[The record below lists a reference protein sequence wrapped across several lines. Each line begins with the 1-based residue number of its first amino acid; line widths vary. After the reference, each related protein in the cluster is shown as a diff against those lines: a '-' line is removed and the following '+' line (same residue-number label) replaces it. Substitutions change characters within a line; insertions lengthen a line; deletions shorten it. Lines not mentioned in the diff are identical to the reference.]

1 MPTSDTK
8 LIFSLDAAAEISH
21 IIAET
26 APAGIFILAD
36 EHTYPLIAQPLAES
50 APTLQNAKTIT
61 IPPGDENKSLETLAS
76 IWTKLSSEGAKRHSL
91 LINVGG
97 GMVTDIGGFAAS
109 TFKRGIRFVN
119 VPTSLLGA
127 VDAALGGKTGINFAG
142 LKNEIGVFNHAEAV
156 IVCAN
161 FFETLPYSEL
171 LSGYAELLKHALI
184 ESPESLNRALAF
196 DLENPDWQHLQ
207 LLLRESILV
216 KQRIVKEDPYEHGLR
231 KALNLGHTVAHAL
244 ESIAMERG
252 HAMPHG
258 HAVAIGLVNDLV
270 LSNIKFGFSSDIISQ
285 VAQFIKMYYPAPK
298 ISCSEYPELI
308 ALMRH
313 DKKNRS
319 ESEINFTLLRRP
331 GEVEIN
337 SPATPDEITEALD
350 ITRDQLAV

>member
-1 MPTSDTK
+1 MPISDTK
-8 LIFSLDAAAEISH
+8 LIFTLDAAAEISL
-21 IIAET
+21 ITEDY

-36 EHTYPLIAQPLAES
+36 DHTSPLIAQPLVKSTPA
-50 APTLQNAKTIT
+50 LRNAKSIT
-61 IPPGDENKSLETLAS
+61 IPSGDENKSLETLAG
-76 IWTKLSSEGAKRHSL
+76 IWTKLSAEGANRNSL

-109 TFKRGIRFVN
+109 TFKRGIRFIN

-142 LKNEIGVFNHAEAV
+142 LKNEIGAFSHAKAV
-156 IVCAN
+156 IVCSK

-184 ESPESLNRALAF
+184 DSPESLNRALAF
-196 DLENPDWQHLQ
+196 DLENPDWQQLQ
-207 LLLRESILV
+207 QLLRESISV
-216 KQRIVKEDPYEHGLR
+216 KQRIVNEDPYEHGLR

-244 ESIAMERG
+244 ESIAMKRG

-258 HAVAIGLVNDLV
+258 HAVATGLVTDLV
-270 LSNIKFGFSSDIISQ
+270 LSNIKSGFSSDIISN
-285 VAQFIKMYYPAPK
+285 VARYVKTYYPMPE

-308 ALMRH
+308 SLMRH

-319 ESEINFTLLRRP
+319 ASEINFTLLRRP

-337 SPATPDEITEALD
+337 SPATPEEITEALD
-350 ITRDQLAV
+350 ITRDLLGV

>member
-1 MPTSDTK
+1 MPISDTT
-8 LIFSLDAAAEISH
+8 LIFALDAAAEISL
-21 IIAET
+21 ITET
-26 APAGIFILAD
+26 YAPAGIFILAD
-36 EHTYPLIAQPLAES
+36 ENTSPLIAQPLVES
-50 APTLQNAKTIT
+50 APTLRNAKTIT
-61 IPPGDENKSLETLAS
+61 IPPGDDNKSLETLAG
-76 IWTKLSSEGAKRHSL
+76 IWTRLSSEGANRNSL

-109 TFKRGIRFVN
+109 TFKRGIRFIN

-142 LKNEIGVFNHAEAV
+142 LKNEIGVFSHAKAV
-156 IVCAN
+156 IVCAK

-184 ESPESLNRALAF
+184 DSPESLNRALAF
-196 DLENPDWQHLQ
+196 DLENPDWQQLQ
-207 LLLRESILV
+207 QLLRESISV
-216 KQRIVKEDPYEHGLR
+216 KQRIVTEDPYEHGLR

-244 ESIAMERG
+244 ESIAMKRG

-258 HAVAIGLVNDLV
+258 HAVATGLVTDLV
-270 LSNIKFGFSSDIISQ
+270 LSNIKSGLSSDIISN
-285 VAQFIKMYYPAPK
+285 VARYVRTYYPAPE

-308 ALMRH
+308 SLMRH
-313 DKKNRS
+313 DKKNRTA
-319 ESEINFTLLRRP
+319 SEINFTLLRQP

-350 ITRDQLAV
+350 ITRDLLGV